1 MNGKDDRQAAGLQEG
16 GASPVAPSFREMT
29 TDALRH
35 WEPRRLVYNALLALI
50 VLWHFAAAWPVS
62 RYSLTLDAALSLIAL
77 GVMAN
82 VAYSSVYVADVFIQ
96 MSSFRAARGRWRWAF
111 LVVGFALASI
121 LTHFFSSGIFVGKRG

>member
-1 MNGKDDRQAAGLQEG
+1 MNDEDDRQAAGLQEG

-35 WEPRRLVYNALLALI
+35 WEPRRIFYNALLALV

-62 RYSLTLDAALSLIAL
+62 RYMLTLDAALSLIAL

-82 VAYSSVYVADVFIQ
+82 VVYSSVYVADLFIQ
-96 MSSFRAARGRWRWAF
+96 ISSFRAARVLWRRAF
-111 LVVGFALASI
+111 LVLGFALASI
-121 LTHFFSSGIFVGKRG
+121 LAHFFSSGIFIGKPG